1 MAAYTDPGTVKASR
15 TAFEIIETIAREDG
29 GRVTEVADELGL
41 AKSTVH
47 RHLATL
53 EDLEYVVKD
62 GNEYRIGFRFL
73 KLGEQTRKRSD
84 AYQMARKKVQKVAEQ
99 TAERAQFVVE
109 EHGKAVYVFGATGEH
124 AVKTNSE
131 IGKYRPLQSMA
142 AGKAILAAL
151 PDERVEEIIRQHG
164 LPSMTENTITDRD
177 ELYAEL
183 DVIRERGYSI
193 SDQETLLGLR
203 AIGVPI
209 ERPDGDVFGAFSVS
223 GPTHRVQGDRLEES
237 IPNILLGTA
246 NELEL
251 DMKYS

>member
-1 MAAYTDPGTVKASR
+1 MATHTDPGTVKATG
-15 TAFEIIETIAREDG
+15 TAFDIIETLAREDG
-29 GRVTEVADELGL
+29 GRVTEIASELGF

-53 EDLEYVVKD
+53 EELEYVVKED
-62 GNEYRIGFRFL
+62 GEYRISFRFL
-73 KLGEQTRKRSD
+73 KLGERTRKRTET
-84 AYQMARKKVQKVAEQ
+84 YQMARDKVDKIADQ
-99 TAERAQFVVE
+99 TDERAQFVIE

-124 AVKTNSE
+124 AVHTNSE

-142 AGKAILAAL
+142 AGKAILAFL
-151 PDERVEEIIRQHG
+151 PEARVEEIIDRHG
-164 LPSMTENTITDRD
+164 LPALTENTITDED

-183 DVIRERGYSI
+183 EEIRKRGYSI
-193 SDQETLLGLR
+193 NNQETIPGLR

-209 ERPDGDVFGAFSVS
+209 ECPDGGVFGAFSVS
-223 GPTHRVQGDRLEES
+223 GPTHRVRGERLEEL

>member
-1 MAAYTDPGTVKASR
+1 METYTDPGTVKATR
-15 TAFEIIETIAREDG
+15 TTFEIIETLAEADG
-29 GRVTEVADELGL
+29 GQITEIADELGL
-41 AKSTVH
+41 AKSTIH

-62 GNEYRIGFRFL
+62 GDRYRIGFRFL
-73 KLGEQTRKRSD
+73 ELGEGTKKRTD
-84 AYQMARKKVQKVAEQ
+84 TYQMASQKVKKIAEQ

-109 EHGKAVYVFGATGEH
+109 EHGKAVYVFGETGEH
-124 AVKTNSE
+124 AVQTDSV

-142 AGKAILAAL
+142 AGKAILAYL
-151 PDERVEEIIRQHG
+151 PEERVEEIIQQHG
-164 LPSMTENTITDRD
+164 LPSLTENTITDED
-177 ELYAEL
+177 ELYEEL
-183 DVIRERGYSI
+183 EEIRERGYSI
-193 SDQETLLGLR
+193 NDQETIPGLR

-209 ERPDGDVFGAFSVS
+209 ECPDGGVFGALSVS
-223 GPTHRVQGDRLEES
+223 GPTHRVQGDRLEET

>member
-1 MAAYTDPGTVKASR
+1 MAAHTDPGTVQATG
-15 TAFEIIETIAREDG
+15 TAFDIIELLAREDG
-29 GRVTEVADELGL
+29 GRITEIASELGL

-53 EDLEYVVKD
+53 EELEYVVKE
-62 GNEYRIGFRFL
+62 GGEYRISFRFL
-73 KLGEQTRKRSD
+73 KLGEQTRKRTET
-84 AYQMARKKVQKVAEQ
+84 YQMAREKVEKIADQ
-99 TAERAQFVVE
+99 TDERAQFVVE

-124 AVKTNSE
+124 AVQTNSE

-142 AGKAILAAL
+142 AGKAILAFL
-151 PDERVEEIIRQHG
+151 PEERVEEIIDRHG
-164 LPSMTENTITDRD
+164 LPALTENTITDED

-183 DVIRERGYSI
+183 EEIRERGYSI
-193 SDQETLLGLR
+193 NDQETIPGLR

-209 ERPDGDVFGAFSVS
+209 ECPDGGVFGALSVS
-223 GPTHRVQGDRLEES
+223 GPTHRVRGERLEET
-237 IPNILLGTA
+237 IPDVLLGTA